1 MLTIN
6 QGLES
11 CELKP
16 SNTTPGTALLKKHR
30 KMTEEQAHKSGKTGR
45 ADLHIHTTYSDGCGS
60 IEEVLAH
67 VQKHTQLDVIAITDH
82 DQIEGALR
90 ARDLWTKGKYHF
102 DFIVGEEITTTEG
115 HLLGLFIEKR
125 IRPGLNMEH
134 SIDLIHKQG
143 GLAIVAH
150 PLHRFFRHSCQK
162 DVMDRIHTSK
172 DVWFDGIETWNAS
185 FCGIYAN
192 YTAMGANRSLY
203 RLAEVGNSDAH
214 TLSAIGS
221 GITWFEGKS
230 AWDVRQSIEK
240 SLTAPGG
247 KLWDLQAYYHWVRYL
262 INKEQREARRPMAI
276 HSYKK
281 SLRQLVRS

>member
-1 MLTIN
+1 MLTTN
-6 QGLES
+6 QCQES
-11 CELKP
+11 SERK
-16 SNTTPGTALLKKHR
+16 SSSITPGTALLKKRR
-30 KMTEEQAHKSGKTGR
+30 KMTEEQAYKSGKTGR
-45 ADLHIHTTYSDGCGS
+45 ADLHIHTTYSDGSGS
-60 IEEVLAH
+60 IEEVLIY

-90 ARDLWTKGKYHF
+90 ARDLWAKGEYRF
-102 DFIVGEEITTTEG
+102 DFVIGEEITTTEG
-115 HLLGLFIEKR
+115 HLLGLFIETP
-125 IRPGLNMEH
+125 IQPGLNMER
-134 SIDLIHKQG
+134 SIDLVHEQG

-192 YTAMGANRSLY
+192 YIAMGANRSLY
-203 RLAEVGNSDAH
+203 GLAEVGNSDAH
-214 TLSAIGS
+214 TLNAIGS

-230 AWDVRQSIEK
+230 AQDVRWSIVK

-247 KLWDLQAYYHWVRYL
+247 KLWDLQVYYHWVRYRM
-262 INKEQREARRPMAI
+262 NKEQRQARRPIAI
-276 HSYKK
+276 PVLNTK
-281 SLRQLVRS
+281 